1 MQYCKILPLRRG
13 RTIET
18 EGTLSMK
25 TTTLIACLVTGLLTL
40 GQPVQAASKPA
51 TALSRTTSFEH
62 GNRAHDAHRPATL
75 SERDVSGVIP
85 RTIRGGDPLQM
96 LNPRAPAKYGTT
108 EENVLLDSD
117 VPGKGNGIKFF
128 SISF

>member
-1 MQYCKILPLRRG
+1 M
-13 RTIET
+13 
-18 EGTLSMK
+18 EGTLGMK
-25 TTTLIACLVTGLLTL
+25 AKTLIACLVTGFLTL
-40 GQPVQAASKPA
+40 GQPMQAARKPA
-51 TALSRTTSFEH
+51 TALSQTTSFEH
-62 GNRAHDAHRPATL
+62 RNRAHEGHRPAPL

-108 EENVLLDSD
+108 EENVSLDPD
-117 VPGKGNGIKFF
+117 IPGKGNGIKLL